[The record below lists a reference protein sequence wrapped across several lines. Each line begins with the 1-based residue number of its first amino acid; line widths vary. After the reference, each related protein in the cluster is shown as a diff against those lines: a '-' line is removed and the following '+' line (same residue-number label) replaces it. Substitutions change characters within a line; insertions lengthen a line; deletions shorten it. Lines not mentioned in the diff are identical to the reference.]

1 METNKDTVKR
11 KMRFSLVAKI
21 LCMSMIPIFI
31 VSLVLIIVGIRAIQ
45 SGMRQ
50 EVISKL
56 RVQINNTL
64 AFVDSKDSGNYTL
77 ASTGHLYKG
86 GYDITGN
93 ESHIDMLVE
102 GNDIEIT
109 FFYDK
114 TRRATSIYDVNTNER
129 ILGTDASDVVYN
141 TVVRDGKD
149 YESYSVK
156 INNKEYY
163 AVYQPLTNSD
173 GTVVGM
179 IFAGEPSTSVRKL
192 ISEKT
197 SYLLFVAIVIAIIS
211 AISVII
217 CVGVIRKAIVS
228 TNEVIATLSEGKLSV
243 RVDERL
249 IKRSDEFGD
258 MARGVDMLQ
267 KQMYSVMS
275 KVNSAAQVLMDA
287 GRDLSGMA
295 SQTSATA
302 DEIGHA
308 VEDIS
313 KGAISQAE
321 EIENVSSDIDDMG
334 RVIEK
339 IVSSVAVLD
348 DTSDDMK
355 DAGERSTRIIKEL
368 SVSSDRTM
376 DAIERISNQ
385 VHATNESA
393 NRIGQAIELITSI
406 AEETNLLSL
415 NASIEAARAGEQG
428 RGFAVVA
435 NQISKLAEQSNEAAQ
450 NVAKIIDNLVKDS
463 EKTVEVMNEVQV
475 IVNDQQ
481 DKFNK
486 TRKEFSNV
494 SDGINSS
501 REETM
506 GIKSQ
511 TTVCDAARI
520 KVVDV
525 ISNLSAIS
533 QENAASTEQTTASM
547 QELNA
552 TINLLSDAADNLTE
566 LSNTLEE
573 EIKFFKI

>member
-1 METNKDTVKR
+1 METNKGTAKR

-21 LCMSMIPIFI
+21 LCMSMIPILI
-31 VSLVLIIVGIRAIQ
+31 VSIVLIIVGIRAIQ

-56 RVQINNTL
+56 RVQIGNTL
-64 AFVDSKDSGNYTL
+64 AFVNSKDSGDYIL
-77 ASTGHLYKG
+77 ASTEHLYKG

-93 ESHIDMLVE
+93 EDHIDMLVE

-129 ILGTDASDVVYN
+129 ILGTDASDIVYN

-149 YESYSVK
+149 YESYSVE

-179 IFAGEPSTSVRKL
+179 IFAGEPSTAVKEL
-192 ISEKT
+192 ISQRT
-197 SYLLFVAIVIAIIS
+197 SYLLFIAVIIAVIS
-211 AISVII
+211 AITVII
-217 CVGVIRKAIVS
+217 CVGVIRKAIIS
-228 TNEVIATLSEGKLSV
+228 TNGVIATLAEGKLSV
-243 RVDERL
+243 RVDEKL
-249 IKRSDEFGD
+249 VKRNDEFGD
-258 MARGVDMLQ
+258 MARNVDMLQ
-267 KQMYSVMS
+267 KQLYSVMS

-313 KGAISQAE
+313 KGAVSQAE

-334 RVIEK
+334 KVIEK

-355 DAGERSTRIIKEL
+355 DAGERSTKIIKEL

-393 NRIGQAIELITSI
+393 NSIGQAIELITSI

-494 SDGINSS
+494 SNGINSS
-501 REETM
+501 REETR

-511 TTVCDAARI
+511 TTVCDTARI

-552 TINLLSDAADNLTE
+552 TINLLSEAADNLTE
-566 LSNTLEE
+566 LSNSLEE
-573 EIKFFKI
+573 EIRFFKI